1 MEKRIYVFFSF
12 FLSPATESAGRFGVV
27 QGLCCCVQTSSSCG
41 KGSSL
46 SPWAGFSLYWL
57 RSWHSTGARRV
68 GFCGCSEW
76 TQQSWRT
83 DLAALQHAVSSR
95 TQDGTSVPCT
105 AGGFS
110 STAPP
115 AKSQEGS
122 YRVSDELQLTMS
134 ATCWLCFSMLPLPQ
148 SF

>member
-1 MEKRIYVFFSF
+1 MSF
-12 FLSPATESAGRFGVV
+12 FLFSHHLPWKV
-27 QGLCCCVQTSSSCG
+27 QGGLGLCRVFGAACG
-41 KGSSL
+41 LPLVVASKGSCL

-57 RSWHSTGARRV
+57 RSWHSSGARRV
-68 GFCGCSEW
+68 GVCGCSEW

-95 TQDGTSVPCT
+95 TRDRTSVPCT

-110 STAPP
+110 PTAPP

-122 YRVSDELQLTMS
+122 YLVSDEPQLTMS
-134 ATCWLCFSMLPLPQ
+134 ATCWLCFSILPLPQ